1 MTAGARGGDAEVAEL
16 CAVRAG
22 EEEYLVDLRRVREI
36 VAPLPVTPVPR
47 SPEFIDGVCHLRG
60 EVVPV
65 VDLRKRLGVEVRPFG
80 RRARFVLVRVAGQVL
95 ALAVDAVT
103 EVLRVPL
110 REIRPAAGLGGDGPR
125 FFLGVCAAAARR
137 GPGRL
142 RLLLNVKALLEPA
155 APVAARAELRR
166 VGEAGG
172 P

>member
-1 MTAGARGGDAEVAEL
+1 VTPGGKAGEAAVAEL
-16 CAVRAG
+16 CAVRVG
-22 EEEYLVDLRRVREI
+22 EEEYLIDLRRVREI
-36 VAPLPVTPVPR
+36 VTPLPVTPVPR
-47 SPEFIDGVCHLRG
+47 SPEFVDGVCHLRG
-60 EVVPV
+60 EIVPV
-65 VDLRKRLGVEVRPFG
+65 VDVRKRLGVEARPLG

-103 EVLRVPL
+103 EVLRVP
-110 REIRPAAGLGGDGPR
+110 RGEIRPAAGLGGAGPR

-142 RLLLNVKALLEPA
+142 RLLLNVKALLEPE
-155 APVAARAELRR
+155 APAAARAERER